1 MKVVSYNQRNGGHRG
16 LWGPE
21 RNQLS
26 GTDNAQK
33 VHFLEEVFIDKIWDE
48 GCMVCDFLLTGWW

>member
-21 RNQLS
+21 WYQFF
-26 GTDNAQK
+26 GTDNAQN
-33 VHFLEEVFIDKIWDE
+33 VHFLEEAFIDKIWGE
-48 GCMVCDFLLTGWW
+48 GYMVCDFLLTGWW

>member
-26 GTDNAQK
+26 GADNAQK
-33 VHFLEEVFIDKIWDE
+33 VHFLVIKQ
-48 GCMVCDFLLTGWW
+48 V